1 MDNKDFEKN
10 SIDDILKD
18 FQAKRDSREK
28 SDYVP
33 VNVEPPKPRA
43 DFAKTERKQPKPD
56 KEVNKPKIELKK
68 IDFSFLKSDK
78 AKGVY
83 KYLIIIVLIIAV
95 FFAAVFGIGNMIKS
109 SKTSY
114 IKKYLSNASTGAFK
128 PWLSGCDD
136 SYNK

>member
-43 DFAKTERKQPKPD
+43 DFAKDEKLVQY
-56 KEVNKPKIELKK
+56 I
-68 IDFSFLKSDK
+68 
-78 AKGVY
+78 
-83 KYLIIIVLIIAV
+83 
-95 FFAAVFGIGNMIKS
+95 
-109 SKTSY
+109 
-114 IKKYLSNASTGAFK
+114 IKKYEFYNLS
-128 PWLSGCDD
+128 LIHI
-136 SYNK
+136 

>member
-18 FQAKRDSREK
+18 FQAKRESREK

-43 DFAKTERKQPKPD
+43 DFAKAERKQPKPD

-68 IDFSFLKSDK
+68 IDFSPLKRIRQK
-78 AKGVY
+78 A
-83 KYLIIIVLIIAV
+83 
-95 FFAAVFGIGNMIKS
+95 
-109 SKTSY
+109 Y
-114 IKKYLSNASTGAFK
+114 INTL
-128 PWLSGCDD
+128 L
-136 SYNK
+136 

>member
-43 DFAKTERKQPKPD
+43 DFAKDEIKQPKPD

-68 IDFSFLKSDK
+68 IDFSPLKSDK

-109 SKTSY
+109 SKTILTCRFLTVLRKNIVSFTAK
-114 IKKYLSNASTGAFK
+114 IQIPAAI
-128 PWLSGCDD
+128 
-136 SYNK
+136 

>member
-43 DFAKTERKQPKPD
+43 DFAENSQSLIKKSISLKL
-56 KEVNKPKIELKK
+56 NLKK
-68 IDFSFLKSDK
+68 
-78 AKGVY
+78 
-83 KYLIIIVLIIAV
+83 
-95 FFAAVFGIGNMIKS
+95 
-109 SKTSY
+109 
-114 IKKYLSNASTGAFK
+114 
-128 PWLSGCDD
+128 
-136 SYNK
+136 

>member
-43 DFAKTERKQPKPD
+43 DFAKAESEEPKPD

-95 FFAAVFGIGNMIKS
+95 FLPPFSALAI
-109 SKTSY
+109 
-114 IKKYLSNASTGAFK
+114 
-128 PWLSGCDD
+128 
-136 SYNK
+136 

>member
-43 DFAKTERKQPKPD
+43 DFAKAESEEPKPD

-68 IDFSFLKSDK
+68 INFNFLKVIRQK
-78 AKGVY
+78 A
-83 KYLIIIVLIIAV
+83 
-95 FFAAVFGIGNMIKS
+95 
-109 SKTSY
+109 Y
-114 IKKYLSNASTGAFK
+114 INTL
-128 PWLSGCDD
+128 L
-136 SYNK
+136 

>member
-10 SIDDILKD
+10 SIDDILKE
-18 FQAKRDSREK
+18 FQAKKDSREK

-43 DFAKTERKQPKPD
+43 DFAKAESEEPKPD

-68 IDFSFLKSDK
+68 IDFSPLKSDK

-83 KYLIIIVLIIAV
+83 KYLIINICNSLHSELPFMFEKISDYSELL
-95 FFAAVFGIGNMIKS
+95 FPESLLEK
-109 SKTSY
+109 
-114 IKKYLSNASTGAFK
+114 
-128 PWLSGCDD
+128 
-136 SYNK
+136 